1 MKNKKALWISLISVD
16 VVITLFLFVVHI
28 IMLANVVGKT
38 SAQIESY
45 IKTHNDMISF
55 LIKNKWVYLFAFVV
69 PLFLI
74 LAGNIV
80 ALVLY
85 VRAQTKKEQ
94 VTVDN
99 LSDEQKE
106 ALRKELLK
114 ELAGENQPEKEEK
127 QQE

>member
-1 MKNKKALWISLISVD
+1 MKNKKALWIALISVD
-16 VVITLFLFVVHI
+16 VAVTLFLFVIHI

-38 SAQIESY
+38 GPQIDTY
-45 IKTHNDMISF
+45 VKTHNDLIAF

-80 ALVLY
+80 GLVLY

-99 LSDEQKE
+99 LSDEQKA
-106 ALRKELLK
+106 ALRQELLK
-114 ELAGENQPEKEEK
+114 ELAGEPEKPAEEEK
-127 QQE
+127 KE

>member
-1 MKNKKALWISLISVD
+1 MKNKKALWITLISVD
-16 VVITLFLFVVHI
+16 VAVTLFLFVIHI

-38 SAQIESY
+38 SAQIQQY
-45 IKTHNDMISF
+45 INTHNDLIAF
-55 LIKNKWVYLFAFVV
+55 LIKNKWVYLFAFVI

-114 ELAGENQPEKEEK
+114 ELASEAEKPAEDKTEE
-127 QQE
+127 

>member
-16 VVITLFLFVVHI
+16 VVVTLFLFVIHI

-38 SAQIESY
+38 SAQIQQY
-45 IKTHNDMISF
+45 INKENNLITF

>member
-16 VVITLFLFVVHI
+16 VVVTLFLFVIHI

-38 SAQIESY
+38 SAQIQQY
-45 IKTHNDMISF
+45 INSHNDLITF

-94 VTVDN
+94 VTVSN

-114 ELAGENQPEKEEK
+114 ELAGEPEKPAEEK
-127 QQE
+127 KEE

>member
-16 VVITLFLFVVHI
+16 VALTVFLFVIHI
-28 IMLANVVGKT
+28 IMLAHVVGKT
-38 SAQIESY
+38 NQQINEY
-45 IKTHNDMISF
+45 IKTHNDLVAF
-55 LIKNKWVYLFAFVV
+55 LIKNKWFYLWLFVI

-80 ALVLY
+80 GLVLY
-85 VRAQTKKEQ
+85 VRAQTKKEK

-106 ALRKELLK
+106 ALRRELLQDLQN
-114 ELAGENQPEKEEK
+114 EAANSSEEK
-127 QQE
+127 KE

>member
-1 MKNKKALWISLISVD
+1 MKNKKALWITLIAVD
-16 VVITLFLFVVHI
+16 VAVTLFLFVIHI

-38 SAQIESY
+38 GPQIDTY
-45 IKTHNDMISF
+45 VKTHNDLIAF
-55 LIKNKWVYLFAFVV
+55 LIKNKWVYLWAFVV

-85 VRAQTKKEQ
+85 VRTQTKKEQ

-114 ELAGENQPEKEEK
+114 ELAGEAEKPSEDKAEE
-127 QQE
+127 